1 MSIAV
6 TTTDPTN
13 TGVSTTSSSS
23 LTGSN
28 AADLQSSF
36 LTLLVAQL
44 KNQDPTNPMEN
55 NELTSQL
62 AQISTVSGI
71 EKLNTTLGSISGQID
86 NSQSLQASNLIG
98 HGVMIPGTT
107 ILAGTGSEEGAVTTT
122 TPFGV
127 ELQQA
132 ADKVTATITDKN
144 GAVVR
149 TIDIGELTAGVH
161 SFTWDGTLTDGST
174 APNGSYNVA
183 ISASNG
189 GTQLVAQPLQFALV
203 QGVIRGNNGNTLDL
217 GTYGTTTL
225 DVIGNNIANSATYGF
240 KSGTASFADMF
251 AGSKVGLGV
260 KVAGITQDFTDGT
273 TTNTGRGLD
282 VAISQNG
289 FFRLVDSNGSV
300 FYSRNGQ
307 FKLDENRNLV
317 NMQGLQLTGY
327 PATGTPPTIQQGANP
342 TNISI
347 PNTLMAAKTTTTA
360 SMQINLNSSDP
371 LPTVTPFSASN
382 ADSYNKKG
390 SVTVFDSQGNAH
402 DMSVYFVKTGDNNW
416 QVYTQDSSDPTGTAE
431 PAMKLVFN
439 ANGVLTSNPTEN
451 ITTGAINGAD
461 PATFSLS
468 FLNSM
473 QQNTGA
479 NNIVATTQNGYKP
492 GDLVSYQIND
502 DGTVVGNYSN
512 EQTQLLGQ
520 IVLANFANN
529 EGLASEGDNVWSAT
543 QSSGV
548 ALLGSAGTGNF
559 GTLTNGA
566 LEASNVDL
574 SKELVNMIVA
584 QRNYQS
590 NAQTIKTQ
598 DQILNT
604 LVNLR

>member
-1 MSIAV
+1 MPNVDVVGEMVNTMSASRSYQANVEVLNTVKSMMLENPYARSIKEKAMSIAV

-107 ILAGTGSEEGAVTTT
+107 VLAGTGSEEGAVTTT

-203 QGVIRGNNGNTLDL
+203 QGVIRGNSGNTLDL

-225 DVIGNNIANSATYGF
+225 DEV
-240 KSGTASFADMF
+240 
-251 AGSKVGLGV
+251 
-260 KVAGITQDFTDGT
+260 
-273 TTNTGRGLD
+273 R
-282 VAISQNG
+282 
-289 FFRLVDSNGSV
+289 
-300 FYSRNGQ
+300 
-307 FKLDENRNLV
+307 
-317 NMQGLQLTGY
+317 
-327 PATGTPPTIQQGANP
+327 
-342 TNISI
+342 
-347 PNTLMAAKTTTTA
+347 
-360 SMQINLNSSDP
+360 QI
-371 LPTVTPFSASN
+371 
-382 ADSYNKKG
+382 
-390 SVTVFDSQGNAH
+390 
-402 DMSVYFVKTGDNNW
+402 
-416 QVYTQDSSDPTGTAE
+416 
-431 PAMKLVFN
+431 
-439 ANGVLTSNPTEN
+439 
-451 ITTGAINGAD
+451 I
-461 PATFSLS
+461 
-468 FLNSM
+468 
-473 QQNTGA
+473 
-479 NNIVATTQNGYKP
+479 
-492 GDLVSYQIND
+492 
-502 DGTVVGNYSN
+502 
-512 EQTQLLGQ
+512 
-520 IVLANFANN
+520 
-529 EGLASEGDNVWSAT
+529 
-543 QSSGV
+543 
-548 ALLGSAGTGNF
+548 
-559 GTLTNGA
+559 
-566 LEASNVDL
+566 
-574 SKELVNMIVA
+574 
-584 QRNYQS
+584 
-590 NAQTIKTQ
+590 
-598 DQILNT
+598 
-604 LVNLR
+604 

>member
-107 ILAGTGSEEGAVTTT
+107 VLAGTGSEEGAVTTT

-203 QGVIRGNNGNTLDL
+203 QGVIRGNSGNTLDL
-217 GTYGTTTL
+217 GTYGTTTLDEVRQIIKAFTFQESVMAFSQAVSGLNAAATNL

-289 FFRLVDSNGSV
+289 FSV
-300 FYSRNGQ
+300 
-307 FKLDENRNLV
+307 
-317 NMQGLQLTGY
+317 
-327 PATGTPPTIQQGANP
+327 
-342 TNISI
+342 
-347 PNTLMAAKTTTTA
+347 
-360 SMQINLNSSDP
+360 
-371 LPTVTPFSASN
+371 
-382 ADSYNKKG
+382 
-390 SVTVFDSQGNAH
+390 
-402 DMSVYFVKTGDNNW
+402 W
-416 QVYTQDSSDPTGTAE
+416 
-431 PAMKLVFN
+431 
-439 ANGVLTSNPTEN
+439 
-451 ITTGAINGAD
+451 
-461 PATFSLS
+461 
-468 FLNSM
+468 
-473 QQNTGA
+473 
-479 NNIVATTQNGYKP
+479 
-492 GDLVSYQIND
+492 
-502 DGTVVGNYSN
+502 
-512 EQTQLLGQ
+512 
-520 IVLANFANN
+520 
-529 EGLASEGDNVWSAT
+529 
-543 QSSGV
+543 
-548 ALLGSAGTGNF
+548 
-559 GTLTNGA
+559 
-566 LEASNVDL
+566 
-574 SKELVNMIVA
+574 
-584 QRNYQS
+584 
-590 NAQTIKTQ
+590 
-598 DQILNT
+598 
-604 LVNLR
+604 